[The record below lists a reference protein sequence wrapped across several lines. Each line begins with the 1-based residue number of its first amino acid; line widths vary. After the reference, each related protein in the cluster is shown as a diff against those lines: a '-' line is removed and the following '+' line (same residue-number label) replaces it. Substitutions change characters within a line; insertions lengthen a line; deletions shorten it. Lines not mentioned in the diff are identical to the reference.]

1 MNDQHVALV
10 VEDEPEMAAEIIEI
24 LTSLGHRAVHTE
36 SLEEGSELAERGGF
50 CYVLLDLQI
59 KPTRDSIRPRV
70 EAGETLMGRIRKQ
83 FPRRNAS
90 DKHDLQILLMSGHVK
105 EHEAVVRMLQTGGDD
120 FIKKPLGENKTP
132 LDTKIRTALRQS
144 GREAH
149 CHCAA
154 RNREAT
160 SGGPSPPP
168 LPREELVSLSLA
180 GRPMK
185 KRTAVQVGD
194 KSVAL
199 PTPGFVL
206 TLHLMVGRL
215 RGDGVLPAALGSRT
229 QPQRSLQALC
239 EQLAPYLPKGLR
251 IAEVAPDGRFHLH
264 PAIELGPLDPRCIE
278 GHADARVRRLAAEL
292 LRLRDGQ
299 AVRPAA
305 LGAPSAMSASSRK
318 LVISAR
324 WQRSKCLVVVDGQDI
339 AMPAKPYV
347 IMAKLGL
354 GRHQGEEGWVDR
366 DRLDAN
372 ADASWSA
379 MTRVYDHLRD
389 AGLIP
394 ADVIENNLAK
404 SYRLTYLAEQIE
416 IDRAALLRHPHEPVR
431 AELARFVAGP

>member
-10 VEDEPEMAAEIIEI
+10 VEDEPEMAAEITEI
-24 LTSLGHRAVHTE
+24 LTSLGHRCVHTE

-83 FPRRNAS
+83 FPRRNAA

-144 GREAH
+144 GRDSH

-160 SGGPSPPP
+160 SSAASSVGA
-168 LPREELVSLSLA
+168 PRAETISLSLG

-185 KRTAVQVGD
+185 KRTALQVGD

-199 PTPGFVL
+199 TTPSFVL
-206 TLHLMVGRL
+206 ALHLMVGRL
-215 RGDGVLPAALGSRT
+215 RGDGVLPAALGART
-229 QPQRSLQALC
+229 QPQRTLQQLC
-239 EQLAPYLPKGLR
+239 EQLAPYLPKGMSV
-251 IAEVAPDGRFHLH
+251 AEVGPDGRFHLH
-264 PAIELGPLDPRCIE
+264 PSVDLGSLDPRCIE
-278 GHADARVRRLAAEL
+278 GHSEARVKRLAAEL
-292 LRLRDGQ
+292 LRLQEG
-299 AVRPAA
+299 PTAA
-305 LGAPSAMSASSRK
+305 KAITTPTPGTAGVSPHK

-324 WQRSKCLVVVDGQDI
+324 WHRCKCLVVVNGQDI
-339 AMPAKPYV
+339 PMPAKPFV
-347 IMAKLGL
+347 ILAKLGL
-354 GRHQGEEGWVDR
+354 GRQQEEGWVDR
-366 DRLDAN
+366 DQLDSN

-389 AGLIP
+389 AGVIP

-404 SYRLTYLAEQIE
+404 SYRLTYCAKQIE
-416 IDRAALLRHPHEPVR
+416 IDKDALLRHPHAPIR